1 MKLSGCAGSLP
12 EDSSCA
18 CAAQVLKL
26 HFAVPTAIMFLR
38 RYYSVKA
45 VQENDRFI
53 VVCACV
59 FLAAKCE
66 EEPRNLNDV
75 CYQIFKFRYAVEA
88 AADFRWPSFKQLAD
102 LQEGSVRAWLLAP
115 SRCILQISLLKI
127 WKDSVFMHGC
137 CSHALGYSRW
147 GRLEQFGIAAVET
160 SGWVS
165 SAGIAT
171 MLRRSKT

>member
-1 MKLSGCAGSLP
+1 MC
-12 EDSSCA
+12 

-75 CYQIFKFRYAVEA
+75 CYQIFKFRCAVWA
-88 AADFRWPSFKQLAD
+88 AADSCCPSFKQLAD
-102 LQEGSVRAWLLAP
+102 LQQGTLHAWILAP
-115 SRCILQISLLKI
+115 LRCSPQISLMRT
-127 WKDSVFMHGC
+127 WGDSAVVHGYC
-137 CSHALGYSRW
+137 TDCSWLVALG
-147 GRLEQFGIAAVET
+147 
-160 SGWVS
+160 
-165 SAGIAT
+165 
-171 MLRRSKT
+171 

>member
-1 MKLSGCAGSLP
+1 MVQTSSYLRPAVEGWRAAVSKSNLSGYAGSLS
-12 EDSSCA
+12 EKSWCA
-18 CAAQVLKL
+18 RAAQVLKL

-75 CYQIFKFRYAVEA
+75 CYQIFKFRYAVWA
-88 AADFRWPSFKQLAD
+88 PADS
-102 LQEGSVRAWLLAP
+102 
-115 SRCILQISLLKI
+115 CSLL
-127 WKDSVFMHGC
+127 
-137 CSHALGYSRW
+137 
-147 GRLEQFGIAAVET
+147 
-160 SGWVS
+160 
-165 SAGIAT
+165 
-171 MLRRSKT
+171 

>member
-1 MKLSGCAGSLP
+1 MNLSGCAGSLP
-12 EDSSCA
+12 EDTLCA

-75 CYQIFKFRYAVEA
+75 CYQIFKFRYAVWA
-88 AADFRWPSFKQLAD
+88 AASSCCCSSKQLAD
-102 LQEGSVRAWLLAP
+102 LQQIIVHAWLSAP
-115 SRCILQISLLKI
+115 SRCSPQISL
-127 WKDSVFMHGC
+127 VRH
-137 CSHALGYSRW
+137 
-147 GRLEQFGIAAVET
+147 
-160 SGWVS
+160 
-165 SAGIAT
+165 
-171 MLRRSKT
+171 

>member
-1 MKLSGCAGSLP
+1 MP
-12 EDSSCA
+12 EHALCA
-18 CAAQVLKL
+18 CAAQALKL

-75 CYQIFKFRYAVEA
+75 CYQIFKFRHAARA
-88 AADFRWPSFKQLAD
+88 AAHSCCPFLEQLAD
-102 LQEGSVRAWLLAP
+102 LQQGSLHLQLLG
-115 SRCILQISLLKI
+115 L
-127 WKDSVFMHGC
+127 
-137 CSHALGYSRW
+137 
-147 GRLEQFGIAAVET
+147 
-160 SGWVS
+160 
-165 SAGIAT
+165 
-171 MLRRSKT
+171 